1 MNKET
6 GFTVIELMV
15 TLAVALV
22 LVTMAV
28 PAFNTFM
35 QNNRITAQ
43 ANDLLTAINASR
55 DEALKRRAT
64 VTICSSS
71 DGSSCTGNWHD
82 GWIVF
87 TDDNADSVVNGTDQV
102 LRVWGALTGGAT
114 LSSAQTSLRYDGIGL
129 VNSSTTFQLRIP
141 GCKGNLAR
149 DISVSVTGQP
159 SVTHSACS

>member
-1 MNKET
+1 MKKQT

-15 TLAVALV
+15 TLAVAVV

-28 PAFNTFM
+28 PAFNSFM

-87 TDDNADSVVNGTDQV
+87 TDDNADSIVNGADQV
-102 LRVWGALTGGAT
+102 LRVWGGLAGGAT
-114 LSSAQTSLRYDGIGL
+114 ISSAQASLRYDSIGL

-159 SVTHSACS
+159 SVTRSACS